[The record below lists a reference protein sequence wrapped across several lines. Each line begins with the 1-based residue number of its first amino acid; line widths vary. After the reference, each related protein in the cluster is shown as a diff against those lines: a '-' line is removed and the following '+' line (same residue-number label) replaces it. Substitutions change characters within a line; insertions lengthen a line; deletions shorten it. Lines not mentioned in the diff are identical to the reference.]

1 MSNENFYALVEQRF
15 PADLDSACIET
26 ADGTIYSW
34 RDLHGASGRLANWLT
49 SLRLPD
55 GARVAVQVEKSPEC
69 LLVYLAT
76 LRAGFVYLPLN
87 TAYQRGELEYFLK
100 DAEPSLVVCTPERLD
115 EFKRLA
121 RATGCP
127 HVRTLGERR
136 DGSLLADAAP
146 FTDDFRTVPRAAN
159 DLAAILYTS
168 GTTGRS
174 KGAMLS
180 HGNLASN
187 AITLDEYW
195 GFKAER
201 DAGRRDVL
209 LHMLPLF
216 HVHGLFVASHAAL
229 LAGAKTIMLPKFDL
243 AAALKHLPRSTVFM
257 GVPTY
262 YTRLLSEPAFGREHC
277 RSMRLFISGS
287 APLLAE
293 THKQFEERTG
303 QVILERYGMSE
314 TVMLV
319 SNPYFA
325 ERGPR
330 IAGTVGEPL
339 PGVGVRVVR
348 DDGTPCAVGEIGN
361 VQVRGPNVF
370 SGYWRMPEKTRE
382 EFTEDGW
389 FKTGD
394 VGKIVDG
401 QLQLVSRKDR
411 IFKLSNG
418 EKVIPTEL
426 ETAILKQC
434 HYVQHVIVTGSGGE
448 HPVALIFPNRGLVKK
463 PDYVKSVDEG
473 CFCPRS
479 LDELGRCLSGC
490 LMTANGE
497 IKQKFAKLKSAAII
511 WDELSIDDSTLTPS
525 MKMIPKNVLAK
536 YKDHLNKLYGENVV
550 TEEEVYIIEL

>member
-15 PADLDSACIET
+15 PGDLDSTCIET
-26 ADGTIYSW
+26 GDGTFYSW
-34 RDLHGASGRLANWLT
+34 RDLHRASGRIANWLA
-49 SLRLPD
+49 SLRLPA
-55 GARVAVQVEKSPEC
+55 GARVAVQVEKSTEC
-69 LLVYLAT
+69 LMLYLAT
-76 LRAGFVYLPLN
+76 LRAGLVYLPLN

-100 DAEPSLVVCTPERLD
+100 DAEPSVVVCTPERHD
-115 EFKRLA
+115 ELRKLA
-121 RATGCP
+121 HAAGCP
-127 HVRTLGERR
+127 HVRTLGEQRE
-136 DGSLLADAAP
+136 GTLLPDAAP
-146 FTDDFRTVPRAAN
+146 FADDFATVRRSAG

-187 AITLDEYW
+187 ALTLDEYW

-209 LHMLPLF
+209 LHALPLF

-229 LAGAKTIMLPKFDL
+229 LAGAKTILLQKFDL

-262 YTRLLSEPAFGREHC
+262 YTRLLSEPKFGREHC
-277 RSMRLFISGS
+277 ASMRLFISGS

-293 THKQFEERTG
+293 THKQFQDRTG

-325 ERGPR
+325 ERGAR

-339 PGVGVRVVR
+339 PGVGVRVLR
-348 DDGTPCAVGEIGN
+348 DDGAPCKPGEIGN

-382 EFTEDGW
+382 EFTDDGW
-389 FKTGD
+389 FRTGD
-394 VGKIVDG
+394 VGHFGGSGIPDHYLTLVGRSKDLIISGGYNVYPKEIEGYIDEMPG
-401 QLQLVSRKDR
+401 VVESAVIGLPHPDFGEAVAAVVVSRKPASFDTAAVLAALKER
-411 IFKLSNG
+411 IANY
-418 EKVIPTEL
+418 KVPKRVFVVEDL
-426 ETAILKQC
+426 PRNAMGK
-434 HYVQHVIVTGSGGE
+434 VQ
-448 HPVALIFPNRGLVKK
+448 
-463 PDYVKSVDEG
+463 
-473 CFCPRS
+473 
-479 LDELGRCLSGC
+479 
-490 LMTANGE
+490 
-497 IKQKFAKLKSAAII
+497 
-511 WDELSIDDSTLTPS
+511 
-525 MKMIPKNVLAK
+525 KNVLRER
-536 YKDHLNKLYGENVV
+536 YKSTFAPSGGASAR
-550 TEEEVYIIEL
+550 